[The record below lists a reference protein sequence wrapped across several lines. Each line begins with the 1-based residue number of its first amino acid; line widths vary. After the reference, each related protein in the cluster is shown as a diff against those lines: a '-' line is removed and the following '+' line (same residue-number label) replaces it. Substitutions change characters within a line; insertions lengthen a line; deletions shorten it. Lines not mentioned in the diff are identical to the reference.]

1 MNGRLDKTER
11 PLSARVVQLEFSS
24 LFLSTHVLEFFAQ
37 GSVKIPD
44 DSKSYTLQK
53 KDFFKASF
61 LENHENSTLIIS
73 ISSWLGHM
81 GGKLL

>member
-37 GSVKIPD
+37 G